1 MMRPASRRLS
11 RYVPWGI
18 LPLLLLLLGWEMVAR
33 AGIFPDVLLPP
44 PLRVLRAF
52 HDDWHLIFGA
62 IGASVLRVFCGV
74 TLAAATATPLGL
86 LVGRFD
92 RLHRL
97 LDWTI
102 QIFRCFPAIALV
114 PLAILFFGIGNRPA
128 IILIWISAF
137 WPLLI
142 NTIFGVHS
150 VERNLLRIARS
161 AHASEAMILREILL
175 PGALPAILTGLRLA
189 VGSGW
194 LTVVTAEMIAVRS
207 GLGYMIMYAQ
217 TVFRADE
224 VMAGMLAIG
233 FVGFLLDVAVRL
245 VRQRVCRWQEG
256 LVISS

>member
-1 MMRPASRRLS
+1 MPPARHLGRHI
-11 RYVPWGI
+11 PWGA
-18 LPLLLLLLGWEMVAR
+18 LPLLLLLLAWELVSR
-33 AGIFPDVLLPP
+33 AHIFPDVLLPS
-44 PLRVLRAF
+44 PLEVGRAF
-52 HDDWHLIFGA
+52 HEEWWLIA
-62 IGASVLRVFCGV
+62 NAVAASVLRVFAGV
-74 TLAAATATPLGL
+74 TLAAITAIPSGL
-86 LVGRFD
+86 LLGRFD
-92 RLHRL
+92 RLYRVM
-97 LDWTI
+97 DWTI

-114 PLAILFFGIGNRPA
+114 PLAILFFGIGNKPA

-150 VERNLLRIARS
+150 VERGLLRIAHS

-207 GLGYMIMYAQ
+207 GLGYLIMYAQ

-224 VMAGMLAIG
+224 VLAGMLAIG
-233 FVGFLLDVAVRL
+233 FIGFLLDLAVRA
-245 VRQRVCRWQEG
+245 VRQHVCRWQEG
-256 LVISS
+256 LVIAQ

>member
-1 MMRPASRRLS
+1 MKRAVARHI
-11 RYVPWGI
+11 PWGA
-18 LPLLLLLLGWEMVAR
+18 LPLLALLLVWQLIALAR
-33 AGIFPDVLLPP
+33 IFPDVLLPS
-44 PLRVLRAF
+44 PLQVWRAF
-52 HDDWHLIFGA
+52 TDEWRLIA
-62 IGASVLRVFCGV
+62 DAVAASVLRVFAGV
-74 TLAAATATPLGL
+74 TLAAVTAVPCGL
-86 LVGRFD
+86 VLGRFD
-92 RLHRL
+92 RLHRVM
-97 LDWTI
+97 DWTI

-150 VERNLLRIARS
+150 VERGLLRIAHS

-207 GLGYMIMYAQ
+207 GLGYLIMYAQ
-217 TVFRADE
+217 TIFRADE
-224 VMAGMLAIG
+224 VLAGMLAIG
-233 FVGFLLDVAVRL
+233 FIGFLLDLAVRA
-245 VRQRVCRWQEG
+245 VRQRLCRWQEG
-256 LVISS
+256 LVIA